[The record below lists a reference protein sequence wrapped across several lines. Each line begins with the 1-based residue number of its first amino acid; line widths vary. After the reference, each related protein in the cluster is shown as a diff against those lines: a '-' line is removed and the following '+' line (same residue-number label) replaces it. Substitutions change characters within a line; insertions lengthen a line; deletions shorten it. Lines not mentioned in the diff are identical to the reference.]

1 MKRVKHQH
9 RGLVKTKR
17 KLDKEHLQDRTA
29 PDGEFRIIGVSQ
41 LNNMVWVEDTVNTFA
56 KAKKIVDNFYEEIDV
71 VYYVH
76 NDSNRIIY
84 DSKKE

>member
-1 MKRVKHQH
+1 MKKVKHQQ
-9 RGLVKTKR
+9 RGLIKTKR

-29 PDGEFRIIGVSQ
+29 PDGEFRIIGVNK

-56 KAKKIVDNFYEEIDV
+56 KAKKIVDNFYEEMDV